1 MNTKQKGWITLII
14 FPIFLIAV
22 VIGFIG
28 LYTPDPIGKKGV
40 VKEII
45 LHFDIVTIGCCF
57 AIIFFL
63 FTPKKVI
70 RSLPGIL
77 TLILAAAAGLF
88 GIGTIFEG
96 IMALNSN
103 PITIENGNYELEYR
117 SSYRGLGTGEY
128 YMVVVNEYS
137 ITHIRIDKV
146 NYDYLNSN
154 TPTVTISYYPYINIA
169 AEITYEPDNPQQTEE
184 IH

>member
-1 MNTKQKGWITLII
+1 MDMKRKAWIVMIIFITLA
-14 FPIFLIAV
+14 IAV
-22 VIGFIG
+22 VMGFIG

-45 LHFDIVTIGCCF
+45 LHFDIIIIGCCF

-70 RSLPGIL
+70 KSLPGIL
-77 TLILAAAAGLF
+77 ILILAAVAGLF

-137 ITHIRIDKV
+137 ITHIRIDKN
-146 NYDYLNSN
+146 NYDYLSSN
-154 TPTVTISYYPYINIA
+154 TPNVTISYYPYINIA